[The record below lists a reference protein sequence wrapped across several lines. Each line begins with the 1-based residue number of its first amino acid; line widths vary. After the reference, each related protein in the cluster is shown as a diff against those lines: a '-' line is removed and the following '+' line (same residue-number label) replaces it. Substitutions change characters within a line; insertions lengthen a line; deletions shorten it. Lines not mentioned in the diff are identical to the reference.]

1 MSSSNVVQLPHQVTL
16 DSFDEQYVADVL
28 VVGGGPS
35 GAWAALAAARAGSN
49 VVLADKGYFGTS
61 GAQSPS
67 GTGGYYIKPDD
78 PQHREGM
85 INARL
90 PIAFGLADEAWIEKV
105 YDQSFINQD
114 LMSRW
119 GYAFPKTE
127 DGNKERWGGMRA
139 ADAVFFLRTQLEKY
153 ENVTILDHSPT
164 LELLMSDG
172 VVAGATGWNRR
183 KGKSYIVRAGAV
195 VLATGGTG
203 FRSGIQGGHTNTGDG
218 YLLAAE
224 AGAHFSGMEFSS
236 QWAIVP
242 KGSACSKTAV
252 YNSATMT
259 DANGE
264 VVGRGK
270 GSTIAEIQ
278 TGKLWVKLDKYDEEG
293 RRKIQASQPMTFQ
306 YFKRHLHIDPF
317 TETYECEHLLEGT
330 IRAAGG
336 IEVGDGAA
344 TTVPGLFA
352 AGDTT
357 SREKLVGANQS
368 GAGPATAWALATGS
382 WAGHSAT
389 LFARRYG
396 AKSATRK
403 LAALGGAGLRPT
415 QGYNTDLDPHAVI
428 ASIQEEVLPVAKF
441 YRKDAAIMEP
451 SLAKAENLWKQIRAG
466 LAGDTRLHGAD
477 YARAVVRAREA
488 AALIQTARLIFASSL
503 ERKESRGLLRR
514 ADYPVPVESELS
526 HVISGGVDQIW
537 VKRKAVSGN
546 IQLQAKA
553 S

>member
-1 MSSSNVVQLPHQVTL
+1 MSTSNVVQLPHQVTL
-16 DSFDEQYVADVL
+16 DTFDDAYVADVL

-35 GAWAALAAARAGSN
+35 GAWAALAAARAGST

-139 ADAVFFLRTQLEKY
+139 ADAVFFLRTQLERY
-153 ENVTILDHSPT
+153 ENVTILDHSPA

-183 KGKSYIVRAGAV
+183 KGRSFIVRAGAV

-259 DANGE
+259 DANGD

-278 TGKLWVKLDKYDEEG
+278 TGKLWVKLDKYDEAG

-317 TETYECEHLLEGT
+317 SENYECEHLLEGT

-389 LFARRYG
+389 RFARRYG
-396 AKSATRK
+396 GANATRK
-403 LAALGGAGLRPT
+403 LVALGGAGLRPT
-415 QGYNTDLDPHAVI
+415 GSRDANLDPHAVI
-428 ASIQEEVLPVAKF
+428 ASIQEEVLPVARF

-451 SLAKAENLWKQIRAG
+451 SLAKADGLWKTLRAG
-466 LAGDTRLHGAD
+466 LAADTRLHGAD

-488 AALIQTARLIFASSL
+488 ASLIQTARLIFTSSL

-514 ADYPVPVESELS
+514 SDYPAMVDAELS
-526 HVISGGVDQIW
+526 HVITGGVDHIW
-537 VKRKAVSGN
+537 AKRKPVSGN
-546 IQLQAKA
+546 AQLRAKA